1 MNGTQGL
8 ACFVLM
14 SIPLPLNL
22 APDCAKPVTM
32 APFSYPARDSLQ
44 GLLLGKGSSFGEG
57 QTRKEQPH
65 YHLEKRVPR
74 TCIMH
79 DKQFSKHRRAVS
91 CFFSLDL
98 PPTSHLP
105 LFSCSDWAGSSLG
118 LRTLI
123 FLGFSFVR
131 PVLGPLSSS
140 LIYSLCRSIFFR
152 GMGNIYIYIWI
163 IDCLQINLFC
173 THTWFDSLASYRILG
188 EIIISW
194 SVWTLRKKVSTKKGS

>member
-1 MNGTQGL
+1 MHYYVMCHLLMISLVDSEDSFLFRCNFFSPSIFPPKLMNGTQGL

-44 GLLLGKGSSFGEG
+44 GLLLGKESSFGDG

-74 TCIMH
+74 TRIMH

-105 LFSCSDWAGSSLG
+105 LFSCSD
-118 LRTLI
+118 
-123 FLGFSFVR
+123 
-131 PVLGPLSSS
+131 
-140 LIYSLCRSIFFR
+140 
-152 GMGNIYIYIWI
+152 
-163 IDCLQINLFC
+163 
-173 THTWFDSLASYRILG
+173 
-188 EIIISW
+188 
-194 SVWTLRKKVSTKKGS
+194 